1 MAVKSLMIKMTEEP
15 IEEYDH
21 LLRFSSLLKDLI
33 LMIVAQVE
41 VTRA

>member
-1 MAVKSLMIKMTEEP
+1 MIKMTEEP

-21 LLRFSSLLKDLI
+21 LLRFSFLFEGFDYDDC
-33 LMIVAQVE
+33 AQVE

>member
-1 MAVKSLMIKMTEEP
+1 MTEEP

-21 LLRFSSLLKDLI
+21 LLRFSFLLKDLI